1 MESDCKFIMVEDLSR
16 WHKHKVLREGESS
29 AISGNG
35 IQAEE
40 LANANALR
48 DEGTW
53 WVQGRSKVSEAGG

>member
-1 MESDCKFIMVEDLSR
+1 M
-16 WHKHKVLREGESS
+16 HKVLRERESS

-53 WVQGRSKVSEAGG
+53 WVQERSKVSEAGG